1 MESGPPAK
9 CNPLRSEAAA
19 ELGTGEPQIEAF
31 LAAASSDQ
39 HLQVTPLHCHILS
52 VLSATVTPTMGLFVF
67 LSMPRVRST
76 LVHHLIIVPR

>member
-19 ELGTGEPQIEAF
+19 ELGTGEPEIEAF
-31 LAAASSDQ
+31 LAAASSAQ

-52 VLSATVTPTMGLFVF
+52 VLSATVSPKGVF
-67 LSMPRVRST
+67 SFSFLCRGCEAP
-76 LVHHLIIVPR
+76 